1 MATLARRKERSANT
15 WPGFVDALSALLMV
29 LMFIVMVFVIA
40 QFFLDQAISGR
51 DQELRASSLRLEE
64 LANVLS
70 LERQSN
76 KDLRANLARLS
87 GELRASIRSRDTL
100 NTALRD
106 ATGRIE
112 TLETT
117 LANQNTKLASLAMET
132 SALQA
137 LKTALEKEIA
147 QLGKSV
153 EEKDGALMAEKE
165 LSKSNRAKLALANQQ
180 LETIKKQLAGIEEAL
195 EISERKN
202 MEADAQI
209 KALGKRLN
217 AALATKVQELA
228 RYRSEF
234 FGRLREILGDS
245 RDIRIVGDRFVFQ
258 SEVLFRSGS
267 SDLEPGGRK
276 QLARLAKHLLAL
288 SKKIPADID
297 WILRVDGHT
306 DSVPIFNEKFRS
318 NWELSSGRA
327 ISVVKYLIQQ
337 GISPKNLVA
346 AGFGEFQPIDN
357 RSDEIALRRNRR
369 IELKLTQR

>member
-117 LANQNTKLASLAMET
+117 LTNQNTKLASLAMET

>member
-1 MATLARRKERSANT
+1 
-15 WPGFVDALSALLMV
+15 
-29 LMFIVMVFVIA
+29 
-40 QFFLDQAISGR
+40 
-51 DQELRASSLRLEE
+51 
-64 LANVLS
+64 
-70 LERQSN
+70 
-76 KDLRANLARLS
+76 
-87 GELRASIRSRDTL
+87 
-100 NTALRD
+100 
-106 ATGRIE
+106 
-112 TLETT
+112 
-117 LANQNTKLASLAMET
+117 
-132 SALQA
+132 
-137 LKTALEKEIA
+137 
-147 QLGKSV
+147 
-153 EEKDGALMAEKE
+153 MAEKE